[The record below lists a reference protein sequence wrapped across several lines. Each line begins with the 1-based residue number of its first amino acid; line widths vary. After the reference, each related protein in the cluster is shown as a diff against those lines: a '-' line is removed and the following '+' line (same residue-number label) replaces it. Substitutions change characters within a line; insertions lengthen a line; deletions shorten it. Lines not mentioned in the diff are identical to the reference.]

1 MRKNAEYKLLYVKR
15 RLFQTKVNITGIIS
29 NGSVHHVPKQKTI
42 GLIRKEIGFIANKLG
57 LADSEINMLYQ
68 QSLGQLDTIMK
79 STGRKLRSVDTKFG
93 KKEQYQ
99 ENLMQRQA
107 VIAHTVQ
114 RNYIGNN
121 KLLQEMN
128 SVAYQVEQR
137 MKSDEL
143 ENLLQDSYSRAS
155 YSPFFLASAHPHPAK
170 DHAAWEGKMYVDANW
185 AAHVQDGLSRAKIA
199 AYIQNRGIRTVQWVT
214 GAPVYLINRPNC
226 KHYLMNIPLDEVMHS
241 SAKSLLRRHKMYM
254 EDEVPITP
262 ATRAYRAYYE
272 RLKTQL
278 ELQKIAPSEELK
290 KEIKKTRVL
299 LAKWTAKLN
308 QERAASAKHG

>member
-29 NGSVHHVPKQKTI
+29 NGSVHHVPRQKTI

-79 STGRKLRSVDTKFG
+79 SAGRKLRSVDTKFG

-107 VIAHTVQ
+107 VVAHTVQ
-114 RNYIGNN
+114 RSYIGNN

-143 ENLLQDSYSRAS
+143 SNLLQDSYSRAS

-170 DHAAWEGKMYVDANW
+170 DHAAYEAKYYFDENW
-185 AAHVQDGLSRAKIA
+185 RNYAAEDDVYKIES
-199 AYIQNRGIRTVQWVT
+199 YIRNHKLKTIQWVT

>member
-29 NGSVHHVPKQKTI
+29 NGSVHHVPRQKTI

-68 QSLGQLDTIMK
+68 QSLSQLDTIMK

-121 KLLQEMN
+121 RLLQEMN

-137 MKSDEL
+137 MKTSEL
-143 ENLLQDSYSRAS
+143 ENLLKDSYSRAS

-170 DHAAWEGKMYVDANW
+170 DHAAYEAKYYFDENW
-185 AAHVQDGLSRAKIA
+185 RNYAAEDDVYKIES
-199 AYIQNRGIRTVQWVT
+199 YIRNHKLKTIQWVT
-214 GAPVYLINRPNC
+214 GDGIWFSLRKNC
-226 KHYLMNIPLDEVMHS
+226 KHFFTNVPLNEVLHS
-241 SAKSLLRRHKMYM
+241 SVKKALKKHGMYH
-254 EDEVPITP
+254 EDNESVS
-262 ATRAYRAYYE
+262 RARLTYREYYN
-272 RLKTQL
+272 RLKIQTKL
-278 ELQKIAPSEELK
+278 YEVSPSDELK
-290 KEIKKTRVL
+290 KEIKRTKVL
-299 LAKWTAKLN
+299 LNKWSKLI
-308 QERAASAKHG
+308 